1 MRLFQCTTL
10 YPGYLN
16 RLNTL
21 ARFENTFAARQTVFL
36 ADRHGAAHFLKPIL
50 DREPAA
56 FEANVNDHVH
66 QRMWARENGMLGNP
80 DPIEILLAQI
90 EHHRTEVLYSMD
102 PVALPTSFIRRLP
115 SCVKK
120 TIGWR
125 AAPTKG
131 ADLTAYDLIVSNFP
145 KLLREYEANGC
156 KVATFYPAHD
166 PEQDHYAANQD
177 RPVDAIFVGSYTRHH
192 GSRNKLLEEI
202 SKIGDRYKVVI
213 HLETSHL
220 TKQINGSLLRWVPF
234 LPNKLPATL
243 RKVARAPV
251 FGINLYEALSRAKVV
266 VNCSIDNAGEERG
279 NIRCFEAM
287 GCGCVMLSDEGRYPE
302 EMKPGDNMMI
312 YHNPLDAVT
321 RLEELLAEPTRL
333 REIGTRA
340 HASVSRFYSKDR
352 QLQAFYALA
361 S

>member
-10 YPGYLN
+10 YPGYLS
-16 RLNTL
+16 RLNRL
-21 ARFENTFAARQTVFL
+21 ARFENTFAERQAVFL
-36 ADRHGAAHFLKPIL
+36 ADRHGAPHFLKPIL
-50 DREPAA
+50 DRDPVA

-66 QRMWARENGMLGNP
+66 QRMWARENGMAGQP

-131 ADLTAYDLIVSNFP
+131 ADFTAYDLIVSNFP
-145 KLLREYEANGC
+145 KLLQEYEAAGC
-156 KVATFYPAHD
+156 RVAAFYPAHD
-166 PEQDHYAANQD
+166 PQQDRYAANQD
-177 RPVDAIFVGSYTRHH
+177 RPVDAVFVGSYTRHH
-192 GSRNKLLEEI
+192 GSRNRLLEEI

-213 HLETSHL
+213 HLEASRL
-220 TKQINGSLLRWVPF
+220 TKQIQASPLRWVPF
-234 LPNKLPATL
+234 LPYKLPATL
-243 RKVARAPV
+243 QKVVREPV
-251 FGINLYEALSRAKVV
+251 FGVSLYEALSRAKVV
-266 VNCSIDNAGEERG
+266 LNCSINDAGEERG

-287 GCGCVMLSDEGRYPE
+287 GCGCVMLSDKGRYPE
-302 EMKPGDNMMI
+302 EMRPGDNMMT
-312 YHNPLDAVT
+312 YDNPLDAIT
-321 RLEELLAEPTRL
+321 RLEELLADPTRL
-333 REIGTRA
+333 REIGNRA
-340 HASVSRFYSKDR
+340 HASVSRFYSKER
-352 QLQAFYALA
+352 QLQAFYALV